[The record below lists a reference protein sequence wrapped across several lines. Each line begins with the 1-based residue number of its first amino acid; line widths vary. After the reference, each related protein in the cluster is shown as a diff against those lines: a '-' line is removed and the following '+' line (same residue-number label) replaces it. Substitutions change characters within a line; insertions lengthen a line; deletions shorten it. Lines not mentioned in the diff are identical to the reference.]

1 MKFIISVLFLSISVF
16 LLIFAKQFFVEIN
29 QSNLQRRNNRFS
41 NWTLKD
47 DQINL
52 FWFLQISDIHISKF
66 KDSNRV
72 HDFRHFCSEVAEVI
86 KPRVIIASGD
96 LTDAK
101 DSILGSNQYV
111 EEWSAYRASLV
122 DTGIL
127 NKTTWLDI
135 RGNHDNFNVQ
145 YLYSKSDLFRNF
157 SAQGRFHK
165 RSYLHQVN
173 VDGVKYN
180 FLGLDAS
187 VEPGTKR
194 PYNFIGMVPN
204 DERYRIERLLHDSP
218 GNYTIWFAHYPTS
231 TIMTSPGA
239 PHIRKFIG
247 QHDDSSVFV
256 AGHLHT
262 LGGMVFQMYS
272 LQPEGFL
279 ELELGDFMKNRLFRI
294 GVFDHGLF
302 SFADVKLG
310 TWPVAIITN
319 PKNLLFNNPFKEDL
333 NLQRDSTHIRIVAF
347 SISEITRC
355 KIRINDREWQKCDKQ
370 SENFFTVPWHADLY
384 SHGKHKIEVIVGDKE
399 GRIFN
404 REQFFALDGSRSQFH
419 FLARFVLMS
428 DITTVFQVAF
438 ITAFILCLTP
448 LIVFKTWQL
457 LIKSK
462 LQSFQKISESLNF
475 GYF

>member
-41 NWTLKD
+41 NWTLRD
-47 DQINL
+47 DKVNL

-66 KDSNRV
+66 KESSRV
-72 HDFRHFCSEVAEVI
+72 DDFKRFCSETADVVKPSVI
-86 KPRVIIASGD
+86 LASGD

-101 DSILGSNQYV
+101 DSLLGSDQYI
-111 EEWSAYRASLV
+111 EEWSAYRSALV

-145 YLYSKSDLFRNF
+145 YLYSSSDLFRNF
-157 SAQGRFHK
+157 SAQGRNHK

-173 VDGVKYN
+173 VDNVKYN
-180 FLGLDAS
+180 FLGLDCS

-194 PYNFIGMVPN
+194 PYNFIGMVPI
-204 DERYRIERLLHDSP
+204 DELKRVEKLLNDSP

-231 TIMTSPGA
+231 TIMTSPGS

-247 QHDDSSVFV
+247 QHDDSSIFV

-262 LGGMVFQMYS
+262 LGGLVFHMYS

-279 ELELGDFMKNRLFRI
+279 ELELGDFMKNRLYRI

-310 TWPVAIITN
+310 TWPIAIITN
-319 PKNLLFNNPFKEDL
+319 PKNILFNNPFKEDQ

-370 SENFFTVPWHADLY
+370 SENFFTVPWHSDLY
-384 SHGKHKIEVIVGDKE
+384 SHGKHKIEVLIGDKE
-399 GRIFN
+399 GRIYN
-404 REQFFALDGSRSQFH
+404 REQFFSLDGSRNQFD

-428 DITTVFQVAF
+428 DITTVFQLAF
-438 ITAFILCLTP
+438 FMAFTLCFMP
-448 LIVFKTWQL
+448 LAAFKSWQL
-457 LIKSK
+457 LIRCK
-462 LQSFQKISESLNF
+462 LNKFC
-475 GYF
+475 